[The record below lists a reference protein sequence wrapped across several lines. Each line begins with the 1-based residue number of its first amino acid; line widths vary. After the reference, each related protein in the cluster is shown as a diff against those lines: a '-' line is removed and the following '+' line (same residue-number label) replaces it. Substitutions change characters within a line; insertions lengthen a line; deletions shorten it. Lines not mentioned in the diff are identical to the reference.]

1 MLRARM
7 GMFSCG
13 KEAALAARIEDLAT
27 LLGACGMRHHAD
39 AEQGVIRV
47 VFVTETYRNL
57 RDEQLAIVT
66 LATPE
71 EGRIVRGTIEWA
83 FACGGDAPRACEQ
96 FCRMAADTP
105 LVGVEYDP
113 DGDNLRMVVESC
125 LEDAAA
131 TSQQVLSMLGRLVSA
146 AEIWFT
152 AARLMD
158 LPAGTTADSRG
169 RREQDAA

>member
-1 MLRARM
+1 MAV
-7 GMFSCG
+7 GIDD
-13 KEAALAARIEDLAT
+13 LAA
-27 LLGACGMRHHAD
+27 LLGACGMRHHVD

-57 RDEQLAIVT
+57 RDERLAIVT

-105 LVGVEYDP
+105 LVGVEYDA
-113 DGDNLRMVVESC
+113 DGDNVRMVVESC
-125 LEDAAA
+125 LEDATA
-131 TSQQVLSMLGRLVSA
+131 TSQQV
-146 AEIWFT
+146 
-152 AARLMD
+152 
-158 LPAGTTADSRG
+158 
-169 RREQDAA
+169 